1 MHGLLVPSTIASSG
15 HAYLQLGYLSGDM
28 LHSPCNMK
36 LNLQVLASLF
46 AYKMAVSG
54 RRLTRVASRCV
65 FHDGIYYQS
74 TIVTVPERSV

>member
-15 HAYLQLGYLSGDM
+15 HAY
-28 LHSPCNMK
+28 
-36 LNLQVLASLF
+36 LQVLASLF